1 MFRPFRREGANLPK
15 IVAAN
20 WKMNLRRQSAVE
32 LASALKSDGR
42 NCWLFPAFP
51 HLAPLHDAL
60 IGSGLKLGAQ
70 DVSPEPDGACTGDV
84 SAEML
89 ADTGCTLVL
98 VGHSERRLGHGENA
112 ELLARKLKRAL
123 EVGLKPLYCVG
134 ETLEQRKAGAAQ
146 AVVKEHLA
154 TLAGMERI
162 AAVAYEPVWAIGTGE
177 TATPGQAAEMHAFI
191 REELKKLGLNNLPI
205 LYGGSVKPD
214 NALELMSQPDV
225 DGVLVG
231 GASLELTSL
240 RAIDDAARE
249 IK

>member
-1 MFRPFRREGANLPK
+1 
-15 IVAAN
+15 
-20 WKMNLRRQSAVE
+20 MNLRRQSAVE

-51 HLAPLHDAL
+51 HLAPVHDAL
-60 IGSGLKLGAQ
+60 IGSELKLGAQ
-70 DVSPEPDGACTGDV
+70 DLSPEADGAFTGDV

-89 ADTGCTLVL
+89 ADTGCSLVL
-98 VGHSERRLGHGENA
+98 VGHSERRDVHGENA
-112 ELLARKLKRAL
+112 GLLARKLKRAL
-123 EVGLKPLYCVG
+123 EAGLKPLYCVG
-134 ETLEQRKAGAAQ
+134 ETLEQRKAGKAQ
-146 AVVKEHLA
+146 AVVQEHLA
-154 TLAGMERI
+154 TLAGSAGL

-191 REELKKLGLNNLPI
+191 RKELRKLGLDKLPI

-214 NALELMSQPDV
+214 NALELMSQPEV

-231 GASLELTSL
+231 GASLELESL

-249 IK
+249 MK

>member
-1 MFRPFRREGANLPK
+1 M
-15 IVAAN
+15 
-20 WKMNLRRQSAVE
+20 E

-51 HLAPLHDAL
+51 HLAPVHDAL
-60 IGSGLKLGAQ
+60 IGSEMTLGAQ
-70 DVSPEPDGACTGDV
+70 DLSPERDGAFTGDV

-89 ADTGCTLVL
+89 ADTGCSLVL
-98 VGHSERRLGHGENA
+98 VGHSERRHGHGEGNA
-112 ELLARKLKRAL
+112 LIQRKLARAVKG
-123 EVGLKPLYCVG
+123 GLKPLYCVG
-134 ETLEQRKAGAAQ
+134 ETLTERKEKRAKE
-146 AVVKEHLA
+146 VVSKQLIRLQFSAKPEEGLA
-154 TLAGMERI
+154 SL

-191 REELKKLGLNNLPI
+191 REELRKLGLDKLPI

>member
-1 MFRPFRREGANLPK
+1 VFRPFRREGANLPK

-42 NCWLFPAFP
+42 SCWLFPAFP
-51 HLAPLHDAL
+51 LLAPVHDAL
-60 IGSGLKLGAQ
+60 IGSELKLGGQ
-70 DVSPEPDGACTGDV
+70 DLSPERDGAFTGDV

-89 ADTGCTLVL
+89 ADAGCRLVL
-98 VGHSERRLGHGENA
+98 VGHSERRHGHGETA

-123 EVGLKPLYCVG
+123 AAGLKPLYCVG
-134 ETLEQRKAGAAQ
+134 ETLEQRKAGKAQ

-154 TLAGMERI
+154 TLAGIEGI
-162 AAVAYEPVWAIGTGE
+162 VAVAYEPVWAIGTGE
-177 TATPGQAAEMHAFI
+177 TATPEQAAEMHAFI
-191 REELKKLGLNNLPI
+191 REELTKLGLQLPI

>member
-1 MFRPFRREGANLPK
+1 
-15 IVAAN
+15 
-20 WKMNLRRQSAVE
+20 MNLRRQSAVE
-32 LASALKSDGR
+32 LAWALKSDGR
-42 NCWLFPAFP
+42 KCWLFPAFP
-51 HLAPLHDAL
+51 HLAPVHDAL
-60 IGSGLKLGAQ
+60 IGSELTLGAQ
-70 DVSPEPDGACTGDV
+70 DVSPDADGACTGDV

-98 VGHSERRLGHGENA
+98 VGHSERRHGHGETA

-123 EVGLKPLYCVG
+123 EAGLKPLYCVG
-134 ETLEQRKAGAAQ
+134 ETLEQRKAGKAQ
-146 AVVKEHLA
+146 AVVKDHLS
-154 TLAGMERI
+154 TLAGTEGI

-191 REELKKLGLNNLPI
+191 REELKKLGLRLPI
-205 LYGGSVKPD
+205 LYGGSVKPE
-214 NALELMSQPDV
+214 NALELMSHPDV

-249 IK
+249 IE

>member
-1 MFRPFRREGANLPK
+1 M
-15 IVAAN
+15 
-20 WKMNLRRQSAVE
+20 E

-51 HLAPLHDAL
+51 HLAPVHDAL
-60 IGSGLKLGAQ
+60 IGSEMTLGAQ
-70 DVSPEPDGACTGDV
+70 DLSPERDGAFTGDV

-89 ADTGCTLVL
+89 ADTGCGLVL
-98 VGHSERRLGHGENA
+98 VGHSERRDVHGENA
-112 ELLARKLKRAL
+112 GLLARKLKRAL
-123 EVGLKPLYCVG
+123 EAGLKPLYCVG

-146 AVVKEHLA
+146 AVVKDHLA
-154 TLAGMERI
+154 TLAGNEGI

-191 REELKKLGLNNLPI
+191 RKELRKLGLDKLPI

-214 NALELMSQPDV
+214 NALELMSQPEV

-231 GASLELTSL
+231 GASLELESL

-249 IK
+249 MK